1 MTIRTFHAND
11 GSNWTVWR
19 TRADVSVLL
28 PNAPREWLTFQSEEG
43 TERRRLLQIP
53 ASWFELSDARLDLL
67 RRVADPVT
75 TFTARHSPPGG
86 FDAVEA
92 DIGDA

>member
-1 MTIRTFHAND
+1 MAIRTFHAND

-19 TRADVSVLL
+19 TYAEPSALL

-43 TERRRLLQIP
+43 TERRRLMQIP
-53 ASWFELSDARLDLL
+53 ASWFALSDARLDLL

-86 FDAVEA
+86 IDAIEA
-92 DIGDA
+92 QTADD